1 MSKSHTAITKRHDDI
16 LKLLHQKGVVYTSD
30 LRQAFDVTDMTI
42 RRDLA
47 SMEEEGLL
55 VRFHGGAKLCTPRGD
70 IENQLEKAE
79 AENIHELPMV
89 QIVRQRIA
97 TRERE
102 KDIIAKKAASL
113 IAPRETIFMNSGTT
127 CLYVLKYL
135 GGKNVRIVSNNA
147 SMVLVDRAPD
157 TELTIA
163 GGEHFTRTQSF
174 VGPLAKNVFENV
186 YASKC
191 ILGAAGIS
199 YHGGITSSCL
209 QETEIN
215 NLMIQQC
222 QGKRIVVA
230 DGTKVGIS
238 HSFVSCKINDIDM
251 LITDKSADPAEL
263 DKLRLCGLEIIVV
276 DEDDV

>member
-1 MSKSHTAITKRHDDI
+1 MSKSHASITKRHDDI
-16 LKLLHQKGVVYTSD
+16 LNLLRQKGVVYTSD

-47 SMEEEGLL
+47 SMEEDGLL
-55 VRFHGGAKLCTPRGD
+55 VRFHGGAKPCAPRED
-70 IENQLEKAE
+70 AKSRVENPET
-79 AENIHELPMV
+79 ENSHKLPMV
-89 QIVRQRIA
+89 QIVSQRIA
-97 TRERE
+97 TREKE

-113 IAPRETIFMNSGTT
+113 IDPRETIFMNSGTT

-147 SMVLVDRAPD
+147 SMMLVDRAPD

-163 GGEHFTRTQSF
+163 GGEHFVRTQSF

-230 DGTKVGIS
+230 DGTKVGVS

-276 DEDDV
+276 DDDD